1 MNPSGCDV
9 AIIGAGA
16 SGLAA
21 AWLLA
26 SRGLSV
32 VVLEQGQ
39 RLDQRAASSLVTL
52 DASRT
57 DSDGLPA
64 AALTY
69 RLGGN
74 TRRMLDHGIARAGE
88 ALREA
93 GAVSLSV
100 NPLAAAAGFH
110 FLGTARM
117 GAYPATSIVDADC
130 RSHDLADLM
139 VIDGGVFVTAG
150 GVNLTS
156 TIQAIARRVA
166 DALATRLGAGASGGV
181 RARGLRRLS
190 RRLHRAR
197 GAAGAGA
204 ADRL

>member
-130 RSHDLADLM
+130 RSHDLRNLYIVDASVLP
-139 VIDGGVFVTAG
+139 TSAA
-150 GVNLTS
+150 VNPALT
-156 TIQAIARRVA
+156 IA
-166 DALATRLGAGASGGV
+166 ALALRAAAHIRRTGFAG
-181 RARGLRRLS
+181 
-190 RRLHRAR
+190 
-197 GAAGAGA
+197 
-204 ADRL
+204 